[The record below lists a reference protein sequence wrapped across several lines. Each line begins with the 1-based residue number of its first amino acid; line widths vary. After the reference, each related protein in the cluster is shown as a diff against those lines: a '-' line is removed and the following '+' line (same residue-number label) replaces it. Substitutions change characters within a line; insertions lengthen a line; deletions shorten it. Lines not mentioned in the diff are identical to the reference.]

1 MKIAAT
7 AAQPDISSDI
17 DPRFGRSLYF
27 IIVDSETMDYEIIDN
42 SSAGAVSGAGVQAAQ
57 FIANKGV
64 KLILTG
70 SCGPNAF
77 QTFQAAGV
85 EIITG
90 VSGPIKQAIQQYK
103 SGNLNQTAQANVPS
117 HFGMGRGW
125 GMGRGMG
132 RGMRQGLGFTPFDQ
146 PSGAFPGETSPTQLT
161 SEQELNYLKQQA
173 ENLKNQI
180 ESISKRIEEL
190 EKKDQE

>member
-17 DPRFGRSLYF
+17 DPRFGRSPYF
-27 IIVDSETMDYEIIDN
+27 IIVDSETMEFEVIDN

-64 KLILTG
+64 NLILTG

-103 SGNLNQTAQANVPS
+103 SGNLNQTAQSNVPS

-146 PSGAFPGETSPTQLT
+146 QAGAFPGEINPTQLT

-180 ESISKRIEEL
+180 ENISKRIEEL
-190 EKKDQE
+190 EKKDKE